1 METIQALRI
10 AFAIGLLVLGA
21 LAIGVAAL
29 AEWALRRE
37 AARPRAGTVT
47 LAERRA

>member
-1 METIQALRI
+1 METVQVLRI

-21 LAIGVAAL
+21 LAIGVSAL
-29 AEWALRRE
+29 AEWARRGE
-37 AARPRAGTVT
+37 VARPRPGAVT

>member
-10 AFAIGLLVLGA
+10 AFAVGLLVLGA
-21 LAIGVAAL
+21 LAIGVSAL

-37 AARPRAGTVT
+37 VVGSRPGAVR